1 MNTHFHS
8 SKLSAL
14 FIAFCLIF
22 FVACQKENS
31 GTTDEQQKQA
41 SIASA
46 EADTEAENIFD
57 SFFDD
62 AMGANNDVGV
72 SGSGIFYGRNDTL
85 TPVPRCFTVT
95 VQHPNNTPFP
105 VRIIVDFGTTG
116 CLGPDGRVRR
126 GKIITDYTARL
137 IVPGAVATTTFDGYY
152 VDSLKV
158 EGMHKVT
165 NTSEPNANPAILRR
179 YKAQVINGKLTKP
192 NGNFVEWNSTKVFL
206 QIEGL
211 ATPDLPRDDAFK
223 IDGFASGMAK
233 RGNLIVRWESN
244 ITESLLRRFTCRHI
258 VKGKIRT
265 VRVGLGTQSPW
276 IALLDF
282 GNGICDN
289 QAILTINGVPRQ
301 ITLP

>member
-1 MNTHFHS
+1 MIKFLRKFSIN
-8 SKLSAL
+8 LIL
-14 FIAFCLIF
+14 LGIF
-22 FVACQKENS
+22 FFTGCKKENS
-31 GTTDEQQKQA
+31 QSGSTEEQEKQA

-72 SGSGIFYGRNDTL
+72 SGSGIFYGRIDTL
-85 TPVPRCFTVT
+85 TPVLRCFTVT

-105 VRIIVDFGTTG
+105 VRVIVDFGTTG
-116 CLGPDGRVRR
+116 CTGPDGRMRT

-137 IVPGAVATTTFDGYY
+137 IVPGAVATTTFEGFYI
-152 VDSLKV
+152 DSLKV
-158 EGMHKVT
+158 EGIHKVT

-179 YKAQVINGKLTKP
+179 YKAQVINGKLTRP
-192 NGNFVEWNSTKVFL
+192 NRNFAEWNSTKVFL
-206 QIEGL
+206 QIDGL
-211 ATPDLPRDDAFK
+211 ATPDFPRDDAFK
-223 IDGFASGMAK
+223 IDGFASGRAK

-244 ITESLLRRFTCRHI
+244 ITEALLRRFTCRHI

-265 VRVGLGTQSPW
+265 VRAGLGTQSSW
-276 IALLDF
+276 VALLDF
-282 GNGICDN
+282 GNGTCDN
-289 QAILTINGVPRQ
+289 LAVVTINGVSYQ

>member
-1 MNTHFHS
+1 MNTHFRS
-8 SKLSAL
+8 SKLAAFLLAL
-14 FIAFCLIF
+14 SLIF
-22 FVACQKENS
+22 FVACEKENS
-31 GTTDEQQKQA
+31 GTTDEQEKQA
-41 SIASA
+41 SIASG

-95 VQHPNNTPFP
+95 VLHPNNTPFP
-105 VRIIVDFGTTG
+105 VRIIVNFGSTG

-137 IVPGAVATTTFDGYY
+137 TVPGAVATTTFDGYY

-158 EGMHKVT
+158 EGTHKVT

-192 NGNFVEWNSTKVFL
+192 NGNFVEWNSTKIFL
-206 QIEGL
+206 QVEGL
-211 ATPDLPRDDAFK
+211 ATPDFPRDDAFK
-223 IDGFASGMAK
+223 IEGSANGMAR

-244 ITESLLRRFTCRHI
+244 IIEPLLRRFTCRHI

-265 VRVGLGTQSPW
+265 VRVGLGAQSQW
-276 IALLDF
+276 VALLDF